1 MDNFTLGDELKAE
14 YCVSYEVYKGFL
26 DVFKDDNLM
35 HTSAHY
41 ANKYGFNEIV
51 MHGNI
56 LNGFISNFIGT
67 KLPTKN
73 LVIISQQIK
82 FRNPVYLND
91 RIQIKSIVNEIHE
104 AFGLVILKMLLTNHE
119 GHKVASSTVEVK
131 IL

>member
-1 MDNFTLGDELKAE
+1 MDNFTLGDELNAE
-14 YCVSYEVYKGFL
+14 YCVSQEVYKGFL
-26 DVFKDDNLM
+26 DVFKDNNPM
-35 HTSAHY
+35 HTEKEHATRH
-41 ANKYGFNEIV
+41 GFQDVV

-82 FRNPVYLND
+82 FRIPVYLND

-119 GHKVASSTVEVK
+119 GHKVANCTVEVK

>member
-1 MDNFTLGDELKAE
+1 MDNFTLGDELTAQ
-14 YCVSYEVYKGFL
+14 YSVSQEVYMGFL
-26 DVFKDDNLM
+26 DVFKDNNPM
-35 HTSAHY
+35 HTSADY
-41 ANKYGFNEIV
+41 AAKYGFKEIV
-51 MHGNI
+51 IHGNI

-73 LVIISQQIK
+73 LVIIAQQIK

-104 AFGLVILKMLLTNHE
+104 AFGLVILKMLLTNHK
-119 GHKVASSTVEVK
+119 GHKVANCTVEVK